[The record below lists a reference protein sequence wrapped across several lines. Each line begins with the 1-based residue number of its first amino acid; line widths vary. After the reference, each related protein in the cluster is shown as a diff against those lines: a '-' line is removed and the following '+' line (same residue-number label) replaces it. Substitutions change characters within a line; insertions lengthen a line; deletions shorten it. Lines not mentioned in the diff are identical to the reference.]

1 MRLVKLIFIAMF
13 VVVVGCDGDGDGDG
27 ALDSQEAPTDAG
39 DTPDPGPQGVVL
51 IAGSGTVG
59 KADFLTFPFMVG
71 ETGTL
76 EATVTWSAG
85 SYPLEAIIW
94 LNGFEDIGRE
104 DGLSPLSVSGEVTQ
118 DRLNQA
124 VSWHFQMRNS
134 NSVDIDVDYKLK
146 FIPN

>member
-1 MRLVKLIFIAMF
+1 MKRFLVLLVASLLTG
-13 VVVVGCDGDGDGDG
+13 VLGCDGDGDGAATSDET
-27 ALDSQEAPTDAG
+27 SPEPG

-59 KADFLTFPFMVG
+59 KSDFLTFPFTVG
-71 ETGTL
+71 ETGAL

-134 NSVDIDVDYKLK
+134 NSVDIDVEYRLE
-146 FIPN
+146 FTPN

>member
-1 MRLVKLIFIAMF
+1 MKLLSVSAIALLF
-13 VVVVGCDGDGDGDG
+13 VLIAGCDGDGGDG
-27 ALDSQEAPTDAG
+27 AVDSQETPTEPG
-39 DTPDPGPQGVVL
+39 DPGPQGVVL

-59 KADFLTFPFMVG
+59 KSDFLTFPFTVG

-134 NSVDIDVDYKLK
+134 NSVDVDVDYELE
-146 FIPN
+146 FTPN